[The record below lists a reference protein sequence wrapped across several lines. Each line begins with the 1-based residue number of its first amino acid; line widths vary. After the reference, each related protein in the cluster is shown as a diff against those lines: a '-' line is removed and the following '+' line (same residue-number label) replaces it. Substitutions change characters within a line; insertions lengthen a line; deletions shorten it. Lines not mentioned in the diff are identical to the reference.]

1 MDFAVSVCEVQ
12 CDIID
17 YAFSFCHT
25 QQKIGRGRYQ
35 ENQQDI
41 GIDIDRYRYRYRY
54 RYRCRYH
61 NRIYFF
67 NNKIIYIKRFI
78 IRNWLT

>member
-1 MDFAVSVCEVQ
+1 MDVAVSVCEVQ

-25 QQKIGRGRYQ
+25 QQKTGRGRYQ

-41 GIDIDRYRYRYRY
+41 DIDID
-54 RYRCRYH
+54 
-61 NRIYFF
+61 ITTG
-67 NNKIIYIKRFI
+67 YIF
-78 IRNWLT
+78 LTTRLYI